1 MEYRWEYSCES
12 ADWDELAEL
21 YRVAPLGD
29 KTAAGLLTC
38 FSNSRYVCLVYDQ
51 DKLIAAGRALA
62 DGVDSSYIADVA
74 VLPEYQGRGVG
85 TDIVSR
91 LMDMSEGHR
100 KIFLY
105 AAVGKQDFYRRLGF
119 KRMTTAMAI
128 FDDQDAA
135 AAQGLLED

>member
-1 MEYRWEYSCES
+1 MDFRWEYSCES
-12 ADWDELAEL
+12 VDWDELTEL
-21 YRVAPLGD
+21 YRVAPLGE
-29 KTAAGLLTC
+29 KTAAGLQTC
-38 FSNSRYVCLVYDQ
+38 FANSRYVCLVYDQ

-74 VLPEYQGRGVG
+74 VLPDYQGRGVG
-85 TDIVSR
+85 TDIVSH
-91 LMDMSEGHR
+91 LMRVSEGHR

-105 AAVGKQDFYRRLGF
+105 AAVGKEDFYRRLGF

-135 AAQGLLED
+135 VARGLLEE